1 MCFLHV
7 LVSIHVQKPVAL
19 WCGCA
24 ALVPLK
30 VFFSF
35 PDPGRVALWS
45 CCAEGC
51 ACPELRLAVLF
62 PLWHAE
68 LLLLPVEVHP
78 SGTLVVEKNVVITSK
93 LTCVC
98 KSVLQVLLQ
107 VRLLLVWEAFFALC
121 GQFMSGFIFI
131 MQLFILLSLVRRD
144 PEDSIFFFKLLL
156 FFNKKKKP
164 SQLGCVLKEPSAVLG
179 VCCCSYLGRDAGHKA
194 AEVLGVPNCL
204 LNTSSSHLPVQL
216 NVISEMRG
224 EGIPRNSLCPPNA
237 ALRALCLACTSG
249 FCGTKLPPVP
259 VSGVLRGG
267 NAAAGTWRRCQE
279 WNINSIVMYY
289 LISVT
294 CCKL

>member
-24 ALVPLK
+24 TLVPLK

-78 SGTLVVEKNVVITSK
+78 SGTLVVEKNVVVTSK

-98 KSVLQVLLQ
+98 KSILQVLLQ
-107 VRLLLVWEAFFALC
+107 VGFSLSLRGFLYLVWAVHVWNNFYYAVVH
-121 GQFMSGFIFI
+121 S
-131 MQLFILLSLVRRD
+131 
-144 PEDSIFFFKLLL
+144 PESCTQRPWRLYFLKLLL
-156 FFNKKKKP
+156 FFNKKKP

-237 ALRALCLACTSG
+237 ALRALCLAYTSG